1 MVVYYRATADRPLLT
16 KKKKKAKNITKQR
29 EDEVFEVN
37 FGGTQ
42 TLPHSC
48 IISYFSLQALT

>member
-1 MVVYYRATADRPLLT
+1 MVVQYRAKANWQTPPY
-16 KKKKKAKNITKQR
+16 KKKKAKNITKQR

-37 FGGTQ
+37 FGSAQ

-48 IISYFSLQALT
+48 IISHFSLQGLT